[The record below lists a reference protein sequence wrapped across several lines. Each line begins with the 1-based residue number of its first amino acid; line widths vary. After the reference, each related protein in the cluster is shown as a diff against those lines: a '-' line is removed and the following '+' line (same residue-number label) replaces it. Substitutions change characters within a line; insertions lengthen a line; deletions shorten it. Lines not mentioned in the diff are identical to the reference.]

1 MRNLFSNLMVVSIL
15 FTPLLNAQERYVDEI
30 FTSVNVETNVVYGA
44 NIGIITQAPAL
55 EDLTMDVYTPD
66 GDDVTN
72 RPVIVLLHTGTFLPA
87 IVNGQATG
95 DKSDNTL
102 VELCTRLAKKGYV
115 AVSANYRLGWNP
127 LSTDPEVRTSTLAQ
141 AFYRAQQD
149 ARTAVRYLRMTAA
162 EMGNPYGI
170 GDKFAVGGDGTGG
183 YMALALAALDKD
195 SEVLLPKFIDSSDN
209 AIATYG
215 QPVPYIIQSMLG
227 NLGGSN
233 YGATMMDLDGD
244 GTPETEVPL
253 CVPNHPG
260 YSDAIDMAF
269 NFGGAML
276 DTVWI
281 EAGEAP
287 IASFQNTNDQFAP
300 YNVDVLTEP
309 VNNDPV
315 IEAHGSLP
323 VIRRATA
330 LGNND
335 CFAGLSTTLVDAT
348 YGNGDGA
355 ANAAA
360 AGHEDMPGLF
370 PLVTPTPSAVP
381 TACGMAEWDGA
392 PWQWW
397 DNATYDMMAGAYQG
411 QPAGVM
417 GCLALLSNPDMSEEK
432 GMAFTDMLEE
442 FFTPRIDAALSMDN
456 LPEDNGPD
464 HQVLNLP
471 SGWSMFSTY
480 MLADDMA
487 LDAILEPILSNVII
501 AKDYLGSAYLP
512 EFNFNG
518 VGELTVGWGYQ
529 IKTAE
534 ASSLTVSGTYMN
546 PEENSVALA
555 AGWNMIGYLR
565 MEAAP
570 ADAVLAEL
578 NDAGNLVIAKNYLG
592 SAFLPEFNFN
602 GIGDLEPGQG
612 YQLKTNEA
620 GTLNFLSNDNSYR
633 LSAIEVIQNDLRH
646 FELATNTGS
655 NMTITVLADAWETSP
670 TIGDEIAAFNSKGE
684 LVGSAIYTE
693 PVSVISVWGNDET
706 TEKVDGLNNGEAM
719 TFKLWNKRFNTTKEL
734 IVKEWIEGANAYQTD
749 AVYQIGAIEAV
760 EYSNSISQLGVYPI
774 PAKHELNVDLEL
786 GQSEAVTVSI
796 YNLIGELIATNSY
809 EMSKGINTIQLDI
822 DGLKDGVYLCK
833 VNSGNN
839 QMTRKFNVLK

>member
-1 MRNLFSNLMVVSIL
+1 MDIYQPTDDTYNDRPLIIFSHSGGFFSGNKEADDMRMLC
-15 FTPLLNAQERYVDEI
+15 EI
-30 FTSVNVETNVVYGA
+30 A
-44 NIGIITQAPAL
+44 
-55 EDLTMDVYTPD
+55 
-66 GDDVTN
+66 
-72 RPVIVLLHTGTFLPA
+72 
-87 IVNGQATG
+87 
-95 DKSDNTL
+95 
-102 VELCTRLAKKGYV
+102 AKKGYV

-233 YGATMMDLDGD
+233 YGSTMMDLDGD

-276 DTVWI
+276 DTIWI

-300 YNVDVLTEP
+300 YDVDVLTEP

-323 VIRRATA
+323 LIRRATA

-360 AGHEDMPGLF
+360 AGHADMPGLF

-397 DNATYDMMAGAYQG
+397 DNATYDAMAGAYHE

-432 GMAFTDMLEE
+432 GLAFTDMLEE
-442 FFTPRIDAALSMDN
+442 FFTPRIDAALSLDN
-456 LPEDNGPD
+456 SSQDNGPD
-464 HQVLNLP
+464 NQVLDFP
-471 SGWSMFSTY
+471 AGWSMFSTY

-487 LDAILEPILSNVII
+487 LDAILNPILPNVII
-501 AKDYLGSAYLP
+501 AKDYLGAAYLP
-512 EFNFNG
+512 E
-518 VGELTVGWGYQ
+518 W
-529 IKTAE
+529 
-534 ASSLTVSGTYMN
+534 
-546 PEENSVALA
+546 
-555 AGWNMIGYLR
+555 
-565 MEAAP
+565 
-570 ADAVLAEL
+570 
-578 NDAGNLVIAKNYLG
+578 
-592 SAFLPEFNFN
+592 NFN
-602 GIGDLEPGQG
+602 GIGLMLSGKG
-612 YQLKTNEA
+612 YQVKMYVPASFNY
-620 GTLNFLSNDNSYR
+620 LSN
-633 LSAIEVIQNDLRH
+633 
-646 FELATNTGS
+646 
-655 NMTITVLADAWETSP
+655 
-670 TIGDEIAAFNSKGE
+670 
-684 LVGSAIYTE
+684 
-693 PVSVISVWGNDET
+693 
-706 TEKVDGLNNGEAM
+706 
-719 TFKLWNKRFNTTKEL
+719 
-734 IVKEWIEGANAYQTD
+734 
-749 AVYQIGAIEAV
+749 
-760 EYSNSISQLGVYPI
+760 
-774 PAKHELNVDLEL
+774 HEN
-786 GQSEAVTVSI
+786 
-796 YNLIGELIATNSY
+796 Y
-809 EMSKGINTIQLDI
+809 E
-822 DGLKDGVYLCK
+822 
-833 VNSGNN
+833 
-839 QMTRKFNVLK
+839 